1 MSTQSPHVEQLVQQ
15 GIAAAKTG
23 RHGVAQQSLRE
34 AVRLAPDHEQ
44 AWLWLSGVEDNEQA
58 KLAALHEVLR
68 INPNNGSAHKGIE
81 HLTQPKMVDL
91 ATLLPPAPPPAQAA
105 WSPPPAKAAPPTPA
119 SGPLPTFT
127 PASATATTP
136 QFAGSETTF
145 APVMEQEVAPD
156 VLANLRPA
164 IEKAKK
170 KRPFWPRVSELVI
183 SFCLLLGII
192 GAFLLVRQ
200 RLQGQFAELRGPAAQ
215 TRRVATPAS
224 GDQALA
230 PLVEPTLA
238 PVAPPLSSQ
247 VNASRSYNL
256 RVMSATPNSDTGSVV
271 LNVELANPGKRP
283 VGFRSRDFHV
293 FNNAS
298 GRLTFQAAES
308 SLFAGKNDA
317 ALSIPAGESVSG
329 TMTFTGDV
337 SRLPLTLV
345 WQPFNGGVTQNIV
358 VR

>member
-1 MSTQSPHVEQLVQQ
+1 MSSQSPHVEQLVQQ

-34 AVRLAPDHEQ
+34 AVRLAPNHEL

-68 INPNNGSAHKGIE
+68 INPSNGAAQKGLE

-91 ATLLPPAPPPAQAA
+91 ATLLPPAPPPAKAA
-105 WSPPPAKAAPPTPA
+105 WSPPPAKAAPPAPP

-127 PASATATTP
+127 PANPTATTP
-136 QFAGSETTF
+136 QFAANDSSF
-145 APVMEQEVAPD
+145 APVVEQEVAAD

-170 KRPFWPRVSELVI
+170 KRPFWPRISELVI

-200 RLQGQFAELRGPAAQ
+200 RLQGQFAELRGPLAE
-215 TRRVATPAS
+215 TRRVATPAPA
-224 GDQALA
+224 GQALA
-230 PLVEPTLA
+230 PVAEPTLA
-238 PVAPPLSSQ
+238 AVAPPLSSQ
-247 VNASRSYNL
+247 LNASRSYNL
-256 RVMSATPNSDTGSVV
+256 RVMSATPNADTGSVAV
-271 LNVELANPGKRP
+271 NVELANPGKRP
-283 VGFRSRDFHV
+283 VGFRSRDFHL

-308 SLFAGKNDA
+308 SLFAGKDEA

-329 TMTFTGDV
+329 TLTFTGDV

>member
-1 MSTQSPHVEQLVQQ
+1 MSSQSPHVEQLVQQ

-91 ATLLPPAPPPAQAA
+91 ATLLPPAPP
-105 WSPPPAKAAPPTPA
+105 

-127 PASATATTP
+127 PANPTATTP
-136 QFAGSETTF
+136 QFAANDSSF
-145 APVMEQEVAPD
+145 APVVEQEVAAD

-170 KRPFWPRVSELVI
+170 KRPFWPRISELVI

-200 RLQGQFAELRGPAAQ
+200 RLQGQFAELRGPLAE
-215 TRRVATPAS
+215 TRRVATPAPA
-224 GDQALA
+224 GQALA
-230 PLVEPTLA
+230 PVAEPTLA
-238 PVAPPLSSQ
+238 AVAPPLSSQ
-247 VNASRSYNL
+247 LNASRSYNL
-256 RVMSATPNSDTGSVV
+256 RVMSATPNADTGSVAV
-271 LNVELANPGKRP
+271 NVELANPGKRP
-283 VGFRSRDFHV
+283 VGFRSRDFHL

-308 SLFAGKNDA
+308 SLFAGKDEA

-329 TMTFTGDV
+329 TLTFTGDV